1 MERFYSNSPVGTTD
15 HRQAVER
22 IARNPCEKD
31 MFIIYQ
37 SSVGA
42 TENQLLWKDIKKICD
57 DKLALYFL
65 LCLQI
70 EKSNG

>member
-1 MERFYSNSPVGTTD
+1 MIKISLSDFIQIVPIGTTD

-22 IARNPCEKD
+22 IARNPYEKD

-42 TENQLLWKDIKKICD
+42 TENHFI
-57 DKLALYFL
+57 
-65 LCLQI
+65 QI
-70 EKSNG
+70 VP